1 MRKIIIT
8 GLVASAA
15 LGLSACSQ
23 EAQDKTGEAA
33 NAIGND
39 VENGAQDAGNAIEA
53 GTQAAGDSLD
63 SAGNKIENGADSA
76 ANNADDAAARTEAD
90 IQNTTVQDAKND

>member
-8 GLVASAA
+8 GLLATAA

-33 NAIGND
+33 DAIGND
-39 VENGAQDAGNAIEA
+39 VEAGAENAGNALEA
-53 GTQAAGDSLD
+53 GTQAAGEELD
-63 SAGNKIENGADSA
+63 QAGAEIESGADSA
-76 ANNADDAAARTEAD
+76 AANADAAAARTEAD
-90 IQNTTVQDAKND
+90 IQNETVGEAQAD

>member
-8 GLVASAA
+8 GLLATAA

-33 NAIGND
+33 DAIGND
-39 VENGAQDAGNAIEA
+39 VEAGAENAGNALEA
-53 GTQAAGDSLD
+53 GTQAAGEELD
-63 SAGNKIENGADSA
+63 QAGAEIESGADSA
-76 ANNADDAAARTEAD
+76 AVNADAAAARTEAD
-90 IQNTTVQDAKND
+90 IQNETVGEAQAD